1 MSCRNIDFIA
11 VCLSAL
17 VLGALSQAPNIRF
30 MRPVD
35 PMRLQNAVSTKSFQ
49 FQQGLD
55 QRFNGF
61 QQRLDNHVRAF
72 DSRLRDAD
80 CRFSRLLNQ

>member
-17 VLGALSQAPNIRF
+17 VLTALSQAPNIRF

-35 PMRLQNAVSTKSFQ
+35 PMRLQNAVTNKSFRL
-49 FQQGLD
+49 QQGFD

-61 QQRLDNHVRAF
+61 QQRLDDRVRAF
-72 DSRLRDAD
+72 DSHFRNPD
-80 CRFSRLLNQ
+80 CPFSRLLNQ